1 MAGKLKGDFGRGR
14 WRQMILAALQAGQ
27 GPNFG
32 PDSPMSDSPHSPS
45 SQVREIYRRAV
56 AAGKTVVVVAMGA
69 SRPKA
74 FRFRVGDEAAEH
86 LLHETQRELNTWPA
100 AEVHCQLVEER
111 FVAVCIDADFQM
123 AEQEAL
129 IRILNLSE
137 ICDPA
142 ARTAAGLARTKP
154 GSPVALE
161 TLIQVALEGLDVAQA
176 GGGLRAVHTEL
187 YELFQSKHL
196 RENPQWTA
204 PQPEPIAPPAETQA
218 EAEPNTEDEPQAES
232 EAQATTTVV
241 ETEVTGE
248 QPEAALP
255 NNPLNAGSLDT
266 LKEHLPPIRTELID
280 AIEERAQVIDPGATD
295 FRRQR
300 RELIEEAVRMARL
313 EWESSSSQALEQHHQ
328 QVDNLQRRIEKLRNE
343 LNDTERELKLAKVH
357 GGYDDGV
364 PSIYRNAAGLLDTDA
379 QYELKRDLMGMI
391 FRSNLDLRRH
401 LRHLG

>member
-1 MAGKLKGDFGRGR
+1 
-14 WRQMILAALQAGQ
+14 MILAALQAGQ
-27 GPNFG
+27 GPIFG
-32 PDSPMSDSPHSPS
+32 PDSPMSDSPHSSP

-56 AAGKTVVVVAMGA
+56 AAGKTVVAVAMGA

-100 AEVHCQLVEER
+100 AEVHCQMIEDR
-111 FVAVCIDADFQM
+111 FVAVCIEADFQM

-129 IRILNLSE
+129 VRILNLSE
-137 ICDPA
+137 SCNPA
-142 ARTAAGLARTKP
+142 ARTAAGLARTTP
-154 GSPVALE
+154 GSPIALE
-161 TLIQVALEGLDVAQA
+161 ALIQVALEGLDVAQA

-196 RENPQWTA
+196 RENPQWVA
-204 PQPEPIAPPAETQA
+204 PQPEPIAPPAEPEAKAEPTA
-218 EAEPNTEDEPQAES
+218 EAAAQR
-232 EAQATTTVV
+232 QATANV
-241 ETEVTGE
+241 EQTEASSD
-248 QPEAALP
+248 QPEAPLP
-255 NNPLNAGSLDT
+255 NDPIHAGSLDT
-266 LKEHLPPIRTELID
+266 LKETLPPIHTELID
-280 AIEERAQVIDPGATD
+280 AIEARAQDIDPEATD

-300 RELIEEAVRMARL
+300 RELIEEAVRMART
-313 EWESSSSQALEQHHQ
+313 EWESSSSQAIEQHHQ

-357 GGYDDGV
+357 GSYDDGV